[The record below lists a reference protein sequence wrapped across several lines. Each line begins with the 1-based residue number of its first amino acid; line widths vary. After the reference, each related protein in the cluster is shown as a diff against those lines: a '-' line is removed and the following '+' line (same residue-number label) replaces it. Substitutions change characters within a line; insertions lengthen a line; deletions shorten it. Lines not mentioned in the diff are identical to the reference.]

1 MNAVLEKQI
10 YKVQEGKRWAE
21 IEFVKGRFAK
31 CVYQV
36 SSKVSYNLD
45 DWKFLGEL
53 AQEIQRLALSYETG
67 REKDG

>member
-10 YKVQEGKRWAE
+10 YKIQEGERWAE

-31 CVYQV
+31 CVYRV
-36 SSKVSYNLD
+36 SSKVSYSLD

-53 AQEIQRLALSYETG
+53 AQEIQRLALSYEVG
-67 REKDG
+67 RGEEK